1 MTNEEYDNLKK
12 ELDLLSLKNQVEKQ
26 KREMKPSW
34 ATFLFNQTS
43 KSITLIVAIVSMLAA
58 IWGLV
63 IPARNFFK
71 DKQKEKHYELSRE
84 MVELANNLRS
94 NSDTLQRE
102 AVLLLS
108 YYDLNSMP
116 ILLYQLENLDHGS
129 EIEKVDH
136 VIKTISLIYMR
147 NKSDVTSEVIYY
159 FSNLFRQT
167 DTKEKWDDL
176 KYNSLLNYAEL
187 INKITFRDK
196 DMKRI
201 NRLVDE
207 MQEKI
212 EMDSGL
218 KEKMQGFNDLIAD
231 FRN

>member
-1 MTNEEYDNLKK
+1 MTNEDYDMLKK
-12 ELDLLSLKNQVEKQ
+12 EFELLSLKNQIEKQ
-26 KREMKPSW
+26 KSEMKPSW
-34 ATFLFNQTS
+34 TSVLFNQTT
-43 KSITLIVAIVSMLAA
+43 KSISLIVAIISMLAG

-84 MVELANNLRS
+84 MVELANNLQ
-94 NSDTLQRE
+94 SDSAKLQQE

-116 ILLYQLENLDHGS
+116 ILLYQLENFS
-129 EIEKVDH
+129 NSFQKNMVDH

-147 NKSDVTSEVIYY
+147 NKSEVTSEIIYY

-167 DTKEKWDDL
+167 DTEKKWDDL
-176 KYNSLLNYAEL
+176 KYNSLLNYGEL

-196 DMKRI
+196 DRKRI
-201 NRLVDE
+201 LRMIEE
-207 MQEKI
+207 MQEVI
-212 EMDSGL
+212 EKDPGL
-218 KEKMQGFNDLIAD
+218 KEKMLGFSDLLAE
-231 FRN
+231 F